1 MNIGLLDA
9 IKIMDNGTTEEL
21 AEIANK
27 YKVSAGDALVMAMKS
42 AAKIMKSCVPMK
54 PETCREE
61 DKKVHM
67 YCPGCEADIS
77 FWQEEWEFCPFCGQA
92 IRIQRE
98 NE

>member
-1 MNIGLLDA
+1 MNIELLDA
-9 IKIMDNGTTEEL
+9 IKLMDNVSAEDL

-27 YKVSAGDALVMAMKS
+27 YKVSAGDALVMAMKR
-42 AAKIMKSCVPMK
+42 AAKIMKTCVPMK
-54 PETCREE
+54 PETYREE

-77 FWQEEWEFCPFCGQA
+77 FWKEEWEFCPFCGQA
-92 IRIQRE
+92 IRIPRE